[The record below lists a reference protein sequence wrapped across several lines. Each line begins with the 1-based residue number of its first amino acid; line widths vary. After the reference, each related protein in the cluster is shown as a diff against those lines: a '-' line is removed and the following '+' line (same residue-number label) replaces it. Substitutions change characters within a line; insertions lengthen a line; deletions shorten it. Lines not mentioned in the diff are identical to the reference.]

1 MYEFRTEKSSFQTD
15 GKQWFAWEWTPSSG
29 KETVPIIF
37 PYDPKRPIFE
47 SGSFLMF
54 PWVNRHASSDFIL
67 NGRSIRD
74 ERIVRDNGGY
84 PVHGAVHSLE
94 RKALKIRPDGK
105 GGEFRVLFPEE
116 WKDSPLSCVAI
127 REEYSLEETAAGTL
141 LSIKTRFNNLR
152 SDSVR
157 FAYGYHPYFSL
168 VGDIADWN
176 LKLTLDKNIEL
187 NENLVP
193 IQPFISNPV
202 NSIVSDGSIPELDH
216 LFYGREPRVIL
227 ENSKLKYS
235 ITIFSPHPEDGQIPL
250 NYYQIYT
257 KPDKTA
263 IAIEPCSAPGNAL
276 LSGQDLKELKGYSET
291 FGEFRILVR
300 TA

>member
-1 MYEFRTEKSSFQTD
+1 MYEFRTEKSRFQTD

-29 KETVPIIF
+29 KQAIPIIS
-37 PYDPKRPIFE
+37 PYNPSKPMFE

-54 PWVNRHASSDFIL
+54 PWVNRHASSEFVL
-67 NGRSIRD
+67 NGKSIQD
-74 ERIVRDNGGY
+74 ERIIRDTMNF

-105 GGEFRVLFPEE
+105 GGEFRILFPDE
-116 WKDSPLSCVAI
+116 WKDSPLSSIAI
-127 REEYSLEETAAGTL
+127 REEYTLEETAAGTL
-141 LSIKTRFNNLR
+141 LSIKTKFNNLK

-168 VGDIADWN
+168 VGDISDW
-176 LKLTLDKNIEL
+176 KLDLSLDKNIEL

-193 IQPFISNPV
+193 IQPFISNSV
-202 NSIVSDGSIPELDH
+202 SSILPDEKIPELDH
-216 LFYGREPRVIL
+216 LFYGREPRVTL

-235 ITIFSPHPEDGQIPL
+235 ITIFSPLPEDEQIPL

-257 KPDKTA
+257 KPDQTA